1 MASVKVCIKL
11 DLLVLKWGSVTG
23 DASVHSWHP
32 HLCMLVGRLSQD
44 GSSTWSP
51 PPPPRPLSPLF
62 CQQLSV
68 SSCFSSF
75 FLHDRT
81 SYDTPSPSPS
91 SSSTCLLFF
100 SSGGERANKQ
110 SNKWHFPVHM
120 CGYLFQGVN
129 NYILTRSPRSLP
141 SLNTCVMCLFLTVF
155 GGSRCLWPTHWCL
168 SDKTAVTKDLAAE

>member
-1 MASVKVCIKL
+1 
-11 DLLVLKWGSVTG
+11 
-23 DASVHSWHP
+23 
-32 HLCMLVGRLSQD
+32 MLVGRLSQD